1 MRTRTASSLVALV
14 SAALTVTGVSQLPAS
29 GSSAGS
35 PDRNGSAPPAAAA
48 HASGDDPLGS
58 ALDDILDN
66 PRLAHASVSVIVRD
80 AQTGQVLYHRD
91 PDRRLNP
98 ASNAKLLTSSAA
110 MGLLGAGSRFTT
122 KVESNAAPRNGTLR
136 GDLYL
141 RGGGDPTLLQADYA
155 GLAQQLRKDGVRQV
169 LGDLVADDS
178 YFDDDPLGNGW
189 SWDDESYY
197 YSAVTSGLTVAPN
210 TDYDSGT
217 VIVQTS
223 PGARVGDTVQLQLV
237 PATNAVRVVNHT
249 TTGAPGSS
257 SSIDV
262 ERAHGSN
269 VVTVSGSMPQ
279 GGAMSQHWVTV
290 PDPTTYA
297 ADVFRRALRHEGIRL
312 EGHVTEG
319 TTPAGAD
326 ILAQHRSMTL
336 SDLMVPF
343 LKLSNNMHAEDLTK
357 AMGVEVSGAGSWPA
371 GTRAITD
378 YLQADGVDT
387 SGLRLRDGSGLSRLD
402 LVSAR
407 NVTDTLIAAQDEP
420 WFDTWYDALPIAGN
434 PERFVGGTLRNRM
447 QDTPAANNL
456 HGKTGSLTS
465 VSALSG
471 YVTNADGRR
480 LVFSMISNNYLGND
494 PKDLEDAVGVTLASW
509 SEQDA
514 TVRGVD
520 PKSLR
525 PERHVPDGIECSWAK
540 AC

>member
-1 MRTRTASSLVALV
+1 MRTRTASSFVALV
-14 SAALTVTGVSQLPAS
+14 SATLTVTGVTQLPS
-29 GSSAGS
+29 GA
-35 PDRNGSAPPAAAA
+35 PPPAAADSVA
-48 HASGDDPLGS
+48 AVQASADDPLDS
-58 ALDDILDN
+58 ALDAILDN
-66 PRLAHASVSVIVRD
+66 HRLDNASVSVLVRD
-80 AQTGQVLYHRD
+80 AETGEVLYQRD

-110 MGLLGAGSRFTT
+110 MGLLGPDSRFTT
-122 KVESNAAPRNGTLR
+122 KVESNRVPRHGTLR

-141 RGGGDPTLLQADYA
+141 VGGGDPTLLQEDYA
-155 GLAQQLRKDGVRQV
+155 GLARQLRKDGVRQV

-197 YSAVTSGLTVAPN
+197 YSAATSGLTLAPN

-223 PGARVGDTVQLQLV
+223 PGQHAGSPAELALV
-237 PATNAVRVVNHT
+237 PRTNAVRLVNHL
-249 TTGAPGSS
+249 TTGPTGSD

-262 ERAHGSN
+262 HRAHGSD
-269 VVTVSGSMPQ
+269 VVTVSGSIP
-279 GGAMSQHWVTV
+279 ADADMSQHWVTV

-312 EGHVTEG
+312 KGHVTEG
-319 TTPAGAD
+319 TAPDGANV
-326 ILAQHRSMTL
+326 LARHQSMTL
-336 SDLMVPF
+336 SDLMIPF

-357 AMGVEVSGAGSWPA
+357 AMGRLESGEGTWPA
-371 GTRAITD
+371 GTQAIDD
-378 YLQADGVDT
+378 YLAADGVDT
-387 SGLRLRDGSGLSRLD
+387 SSMRLRDGSGLSRLD

-407 NVTDTLIAAQDEP
+407 TVTDALIAAQDEP

-447 QDTPAANNL
+447 QDTPAADNL

-471 YVTNADGRR
+471 YVTNADGRK
-480 LVFSMISNNYLGND
+480 LVFSMISNNYLGSS

-509 SEQDA
+509 SEQDG
-514 TVRGVD
+514 TVQQIR
-520 PKSLR
+520 PKTLR
-525 PERHVPDGIECSWAK
+525 SDTRYGPEGIECSWAK